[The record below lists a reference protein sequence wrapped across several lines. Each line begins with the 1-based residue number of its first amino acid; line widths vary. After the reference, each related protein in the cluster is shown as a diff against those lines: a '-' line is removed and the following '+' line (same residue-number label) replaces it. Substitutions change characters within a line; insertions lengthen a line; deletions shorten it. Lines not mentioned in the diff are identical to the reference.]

1 MMRLLLILSI
11 SFLFSATSNFNVQGM
26 MCGAGCVGKIKAQVG
41 SLDGVKKCDVN
52 FDKGIMTV
60 DYDES
65 KLNDQTIIKK
75 LHEKTTYTCSIKKD
89 DEPKKG
95 FFKRIFSWF

>member
-1 MMRLLLILSI
+1 MKLLLILTC
-11 SFLFSATSNFNVQGM
+11 SFLFSATSEFDVKGM
-26 MCGAGCVGKIKAQVG
+26 MCGVGCVNKIKTHIG

-52 FDKGIMTV
+52 FDKGVMTV

-65 KLNDQTIIKK
+65 KLNDKAIIEK
-75 LHEKTTYTCSIKKD
+75 LTDKTTYSCSIKKD
-89 DEPKKG
+89 EKPKG